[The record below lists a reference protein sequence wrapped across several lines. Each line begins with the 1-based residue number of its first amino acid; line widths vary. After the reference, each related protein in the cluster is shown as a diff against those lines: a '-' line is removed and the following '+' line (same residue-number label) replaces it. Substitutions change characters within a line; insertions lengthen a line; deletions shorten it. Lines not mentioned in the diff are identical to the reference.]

1 MHGHGARVG
10 ALAWHA
16 HTLAS
21 GSRDSCVAQHDVRVR
36 EHRVCTMRAH
46 TQEVCGLQWSPD
58 GALLASGG
66 NDNQLCIWDAARSSA
81 GGGGAG
87 RVAAPRHAISEHCAA
102 VKALA
107 WCPFERHVLASG
119 GGTAD
124 KTIRTWNAGTGAQLQ
139 CVDAGSQVT
148 ALAWNPNGERELLS
162 AHGFAENQL
171 CLWKYPSMCRV
182 KELKGHTARILA
194 LATSP
199 DGASV
204 LSAGADETLRFW
216 DVFGEPAAA
225 RRAKGG
231 AGAIKKGGLVSKPMH
246 IR

>member
-1 MHGHGARVG
+1 M
-10 ALAWHA
+10 
-16 HTLAS
+16 
-21 GSRDSCVAQHDVRVR
+21 
-36 EHRVCTMRAH
+36 
-46 TQEVCGLQWSPD
+46 SPD

-66 NDNQLCIWDAARSSA
+66 NDNQLASGTPRARRGAAAAR
-81 GGGGAG
+81 
-87 RVAAPRHAISEHCAA
+87 AAASPRAHAISEHCAA

-124 KTIRTWNAGTGAQLQ
+124 KTIRTWNAGSGAQLQ

-148 ALAWNPNGERELLS
+148 ALAWNPNDERELLS

-171 CLWKYPSMCRV
+171 CLWKYPSMVRA

-204 LSAGADETLRFW
+204 LSAGADETLRLGRVW
-216 DVFGEPAAA
+216 RARGRAPRQGRRGRDQEGRPRLQADAHPLNE
-225 RRAKGG
+225 RRA
-231 AGAIKKGGLVSKPMH
+231 
-246 IR
+246 RTQ